1 MSSKESLAVFLA
13 SLDAKSYY
21 QVLRV
26 PADATPADVQAAFHS
41 FSILY
46 HPDRYF
52 GAEGVVELA
61 SEIYKRGV
69 EAYRC
74 LARPGPRARYDRA
87 LARGKLRFEASS
99 PSTVPPP
106 RSTRTLETVAQT
118 ARGKAAAAKAD
129 RLLAI
134 GRLDDARVQLVT
146 AYQNEPGNDE
156 LAERLQLVL
165 ELLSLEPP

>member
-13 SLDAKSYY
+13 SLGTKSYY
-21 QVLRV
+21 QMLRV
-26 PADATPADVQAAFHS
+26 PADASPAEVQAAFHS
-41 FSILY
+41 FSMMY

-74 LARPGPRARYDRA
+74 LARPGSRARYDRA
-87 LARGKLRFEASS
+87 LARGKLRFDASH
-99 PSTVPPP
+99 PSTPPP
-106 RSTRTLETVAQT
+106 PPLARTLETIAT
-118 ARGKAAAAKAD
+118 TTRGRVAAAKAD

-134 GRLDDARVQLVT
+134 GRLDEARVQLVT
-146 AYQNEPGNDE
+146 ACQNEPSNDE
-156 LAERLQLVL
+156 LAERLQLL
-165 ELLSLEPP
+165 YELLSLEP